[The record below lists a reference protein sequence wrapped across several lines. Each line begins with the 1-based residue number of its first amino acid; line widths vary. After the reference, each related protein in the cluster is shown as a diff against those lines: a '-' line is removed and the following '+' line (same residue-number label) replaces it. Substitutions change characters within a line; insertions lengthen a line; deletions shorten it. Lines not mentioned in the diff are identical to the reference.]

1 MSDPPFTV
9 DINFIEASKE
19 WMKNKKK
26 KPNGYYIYK
35 CRHWSETHQ
44 GYCKNKVYY
53 DGYCKYHHCKHK
65 TNDM

>member
-1 MSDPPFTV
+1 MSELPFTV
-9 DINFIEASKE
+9 DIDFIESSKE

-35 CRHWSETHQ
+35 CRHWSETHH
-44 GYCKNKVYY
+44 GY
-53 DGYCKYHHCKHK
+53 CKHK